1 MHNKPVSLR
10 CDAMPSSVQFLGQ
23 HFGDKLLVT
32 KGRMTHG
39 DLEGCLGVVLFELA
53 IFGFEVHVLR
63 ALGDCDEKNPYS
75 VFNLSISI
83 SGATEGS
90 VIVSCPSVQIPRPGP
105 KRHVALLVPQVHS
118 PTCSTAGH
126 KEEKQGRNKFHTVAS
141 ERKKQK
147 FRPANIPIAL
157 VRQLIDGYS
166 PRKRK
171 GRPASFQAKKCVVL
185 DDVHLA
191 RVENYA
197 KNSFQL

>member
-1 MHNKPVSLR
+1 MALKTHRIQELVHIKSIEAQSLQHRRGVEVWRMGCPFRLSMEWMHNKPVSLP

-39 DLEGCLGVVLFELA
+39 DLEGCLGVELFELA

-63 ALGDCDEKNPYS
+63 ALGGCDEKNPYS

-126 KEEKQGRNKFHTVAS
+126 KGRSRAEIRS
-141 ERKKQK
+141 R
-147 FRPANIPIAL
+147 
-157 VRQLIDGYS
+157 
-166 PRKRK
+166 
-171 GRPASFQAKKCVVL
+171 
-185 DDVHLA
+185 
-191 RVENYA
+191 
-197 KNSFQL
+197 